1 VEEFLCQ
8 GDSNQKRSRAPLP
21 PGLAPSTRFLNESSV
36 DHLKLRS
43 RTVVRNR
50 SSDLGSSSV
59 CSDSYVIPPKRQ
71 ERNPCY
77 GHRQKRGFKERIYQA
92 AIASGVEPINVLVQ
106 PKDTPLSKP
115 PLSFQLLS
123 PPRSRRNRGS
133 ILTPNRKNNP
143 FQDPRFTHAPYP
155 SKPKVPLSRRHTALR
170 HHSEICNQETGTKE
184 TCATQLTFKP
194 LHFVPLLQA
203 EEGYKALFVRAQP
216 VSDSTPN

>member
-1 VEEFLCQ
+1 VEEFLRQ
-8 GDSNQKRSRAPLP
+8 GGSNHQKRSRAPLL
-21 PGLAPSTRFLNESSV
+21 PGLAPSTRFLDESSV
-36 DHLKLRS
+36 NHLKLRS

-50 SSDLGSSSV
+50 SPELSSSA
-59 CSDSYVIPPKRQ
+59 CFDSHAILPKHR

-77 GHRQKRGFKERIYQA
+77 GCRQKQGFRERIYQA
-92 AIASGVEPINVLVQ
+92 AIASGVEPINILVQ
-106 PKDTPLSKP
+106 PKNTPLSKP

-155 SKPKVPLSRRHTALR
+155 SKPKVPLSRWHTTLP

-184 TCATQLTFKP
+184 TNATQLTFKP

-203 EEGYKALFVRAQP
+203 EEGYKALFVKA
-216 VSDSTPN
+216 